1 MTSTPTTRTAST
13 LLLMLTVLASSS
25 VCTTST
31 ADAFSFQSQTQR
43 QQQQQ
48 QPRQF
53 KEGQIDVIRRQT
65 KAGTTS
71 RLTTTAGKKKKK
83 RTTPSTIK
91 KDTTK
96 LGTLTVPT
104 VGIGTI
110 SWSSNSFFEIE
121 NDDVQNLVD
130 CASEM
135 TSNVNSPLFFD
146 TAERYGSHTKTALG
160 MGYGE
165 TEKMISTFLNNN
177 KNNKNPV
184 VVATKFTPLRTSDQ
198 RTLH

>member
-1 MTSTPTTRTAST
+1 
-13 LLLMLTVLASSS
+13 MLTVLASSS

-31 ADAFSFQSQTQR
+31 TTSTTTAEAFAFQSLTQRR

-48 QPRQF
+48 KQQQARQF
-53 KEGQIDVIRRQT
+53 EEGGIDVIRRQT
-65 KAGTTS
+65 KTGTNS
-71 RLTTTAGKKKKK
+71 LTTTTGRKKK
-83 RTTPSTIK
+83 RTTPPSIIK

-121 NDDVQNLVD
+121 NDDVQDLVN
-130 CASEM
+130 CAAEM
-135 TSNVNSPLFFD
+135 TSRVNSPLFFD

-165 TEKMISTFLNNN
+165 TEKMINMFLSDDDKKTNNN
-177 KNNKNPV
+177 NPV
-184 VVATKFTPLRTSDQ
+184 IVGTKFTPLRMSDW
-198 RTLH
+198 LNNPCC